1 VKLLWNTE
9 KPIGEIRQDTDLA
22 NLFPSAPLADL
33 EKLAAA
39 IAAGA
44 VPPPLVC
51 GVVGTGGMA
60 PTGYVL
66 LVDGHTRAAAY
77 ARAGK
82 MPRDR
87 VPVMVYQY
95 ASRAEM
101 MEHAII
107 LNAERRHL
115 TTDQRAAMAV
125 RLADL
130 RKPTPEQA
138 RQQHAEAGKASA
150 AARAESTRP
159 TDSGARC
166 PTAPPAD
173 PSKGDPQV
181 AIPAPTHRT
190 DALETAAK
198 ECGVGVNTARGYKK
212 IQDSGTDDL
221 RLAVRQR
228 QLSIEAGAKIA
239 ALPAADQA
247 DALAVAI
254 AAATAAKASRKTWRR
269 ERRQRAFAPGL
280 AAAAPVRAGLVPALP
295 PAALPPAALPPPTDL
310 HALPPTSQVG
320 DGEPSA
326 GRLPV
331 PPSLPPPVP
340 APDAPPPAP
349 TLGHA
354 AACET
359 MCQDFA
365 ARLRRHLVMAKAD
378 HLPAPELDRCGAA
391 VRALHLEVLR
401 YLCLLN
407 GASHPALLTDESLGR
422 LADKK
427 VAEFAV
433 AQGKP

>member
-9 KPIGEIRQDTDLA
+9 KALGEIRQDTDLA

-198 ECGVGVNTARGYKK
+198 ECGVGVNTARSYKK
-212 IQDSGTDDL
+212 IQDSGTENL

-228 QLSIEAGAKIA
+228 QLSIEAAAKIA

-280 AAAAPVRAGLVPALP
+280 AAATAAPGPALP
-295 PAALPPAALPPPTDL
+295 PSALPPPTDL

-320 DGEPSA
+320 DGEPLA

-331 PPSLPPPVP
+331 PPSLAPPVP
-340 APDAPPPAP
+340 APDAPAP
-349 TLGHA
+349 ELDRCGA
-354 AACET
+354 AACEA
-359 MCQDFA
+359 MCRDFSE
-365 ARLRRHLVMAKAD
+365 RLRRHLVMAKAD